1 MQSVGNKTR
10 ADIID
15 YMNSLLTSAWV
26 IEEICAQNND
36 EKTFLA
42 MREIRKVGLRAM
54 YDFVVKED
62 PRRQSNG

>member
-1 MQSVGNKTR
+1 MQLVNGKAR

-26 IEEICAQNND
+26 IEEISGQND
-36 EKTFLA
+36 DDKTYQA
-42 MREIRKVGLRAM
+42 MREIRKIALRAM